1 MVGLPG
7 ATFAAEAGDGW
18 LMACLG
24 DIVTAL
30 NGTIL
35 RLNTGDKA
43 LYHAALVI
51 ASNYSVVLYDVALR
65 ILTGHSD
72 DQMAIR
78 SALDSLLDGTVRN
91 IQQYGPVE
99 ALTGPLVRGD
109 TGTIADHLE
118 ALARFDPQ
126 IAALYRDIARLAL
139 PMLSDP
145 PHSLGVL
152 LKEEVPNETDDS

>member
-1 MVGLPG
+1 
-7 ATFAAEAGDGW
+7 
-18 LMACLG
+18 
-24 DIVTAL
+24 
-30 NGTIL
+30 
-35 RLNTGDKA
+35 
-43 LYHAALVI
+43 
-51 ASNYSVVLYDVALR
+51 
-65 ILTGHSD
+65 
-72 DQMAIR
+72 MAIR

-109 TGTIADHLE
+109 TGTIAAHLE

-139 PMLSDP
+139 PMLPDP